1 LIDYVPFDM
10 PSSRPG
16 KKWKAGFLFAKPVG
30 NPTVNERQEEKK
42 ETEARHKRDI
52 NRTCTL

>member
-16 KKWKAGFLFAKPVG
+16 KMWKERFFLESNIGKARFFEEAGSKLT
-30 NPTVNERQEEKK
+30 PT
-42 ETEARHKRDI
+42 
-52 NRTCTL
+52 